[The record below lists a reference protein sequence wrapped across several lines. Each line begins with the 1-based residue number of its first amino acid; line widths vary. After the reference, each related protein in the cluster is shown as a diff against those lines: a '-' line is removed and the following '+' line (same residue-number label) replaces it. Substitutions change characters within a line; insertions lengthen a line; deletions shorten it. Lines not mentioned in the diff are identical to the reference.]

1 MRAADQETDS
11 KDFVNVRIVQPS
23 IKQKDKWKK
32 ENEDKNLEILL
43 NLSLKQPIP
52 DLIIWPESATSIN
65 ILRDNETSIYLK
77 NIREK
82 LNNSQLLTGIPYYID
97 NDKGRNFYNSVGLLT
112 KETKT
117 ELYHKII
124 LVPLAEYIPLSDQ
137 YPVLKKINIGQ
148 ANFTHGNNYKIF
160 NINTGIKD
168 NLDTTNNVV
177 KVGSMVCIESTIPY
191 LSRKFVELG
200 AEVLIY
206 VVNDGWYESPPQP
219 QQHSKQVI
227 YRAIEN
233 RRPIIRC
240 ANTGISLLVNSSGN
254 ITHDLQLNKKG
265 VIQATIF
272 PGNELTFYTKYGDI
286 FAWLCNFISILF
298 ILGSISRK
306 K

>member
-1 MRAADQETDS
+1 M
-11 KDFVNVRIVQPS
+11 KNI
-23 IKQKDKWKK
+23 K
-32 ENEDKNLEILL
+32 ENL
-43 NLSLKQPIP
+43 NK
-52 DLIIWPESATSIN
+52 
-65 ILRDNETSIYLK
+65 
-77 NIREK
+77 
-82 LNNSQLLTGIPYYID
+82 SQLLTGIPYYID
-97 NDKGRNFYNSVGLLT
+97 NDEGRNFYNSIGLIT
-112 KETKT
+112 KKNKT

-124 LVPLAEYIPLSDQ
+124 LVPLAEYIPFSDQ
-137 YPVLKKINIGQ
+137 YPDLKKINIGQ
-148 ANFTHGNNYKIF
+148 ANFTSGNNYKIF
-160 NINTGIKD
+160 NINKTVID
-168 NLDTTNNVV
+168 SLDTNNNVV
-177 KVGSMVCIESTIPY
+177 NVGAMVCIESTIPN

-240 ANTGISLLVNSSGN
+240 ANTGISMLVNSSGN
-254 ITHDLQLNKKG
+254 ISHDLQLNKKG

-272 PGNELTFYTKYGDI
+272 PRNELTFYTKYGDI

-298 ILGSISRK
+298 ILGSIIRK